1 MPRPLRSLGGPADP
15 HGTLEPHGRVREH
28 REQVFL
34 VTLVQN
40 LDRWAR
46 ELHATADA
54 ERGGS
59 HLIRTVCLNLSRA
72 LNGYNK
78 LLRAAYGMPLPD
90 GAPRAATQD
99 ETGGDGGA

>member
-1 MPRPLRSLGGPADP
+1 M
-15 HGTLEPHGRVREH
+15 
-28 REQVFL
+28 
-34 VTLVQN
+34 QN

-46 ELHATADA
+46 ELHATAEA

-59 HLIRTVCLNLSRA
+59 HIIRTAALNLSRA

-78 LLRAAYGMPLPD
+78 LLRKCYGMPLAD
-90 GAPRAATQD
+90 GVVRRPAPD